1 MQMNGLAELITIKRY
16 WEQWSDPPKFEASQ
30 CPDVDYAGWASSLGL
45 AARTIT
51 DPSEIAG
58 AWQQALAADRPTVLD
73 VHCDPDVPPIPP
85 HATFEQMKDAALALA
100 KGDPDRWSVVK
111 EGLKTK
117 AQELIPRRATT

>member
-1 MQMNGLAELITIKRY
+1 VLHNNDLNQVT
-16 WEQWSDPPKFEASQ
+16 WEIRALSGSPKFEASQ
-30 CPDVDYAGWASSLGL
+30 RIPAVDYAGWASSLGL

-100 KGDPDRWSVVK
+100 KGDPDLWGVVK
-111 EGLKTK
+111 QGLKSK
-117 AQELIPRRATT
+117 AQELMPRRATT